1 MFRLHIFNLLLLLL
15 LLLLMLVGVVESRPM
30 AEIRKT
36 RKSNFLMALLHD
48 HDENIPC
55 NISL

>member
-1 MFRLHIFNLLLLLL
+1 MFRLHVFNLLLLL
-15 LLLLMLVGVVESRPM
+15 LVGVVESRPM